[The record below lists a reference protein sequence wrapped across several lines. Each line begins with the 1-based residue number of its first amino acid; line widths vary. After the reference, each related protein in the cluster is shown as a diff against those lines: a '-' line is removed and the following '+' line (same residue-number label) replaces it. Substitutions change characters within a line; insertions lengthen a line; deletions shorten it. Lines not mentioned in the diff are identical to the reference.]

1 MAEGRIWLDGALVP
15 IEAAHVP
22 VTDRAFTVGDG
33 VFESLRADGGV
44 PFALRRHLARL
55 RRSAERVGLTV
66 PWSDEEL
73 RAAVAAVLAAE
84 PRDHARVR
92 ITVSAGTGPVGTP
105 RGAGRPTVV
114 VTAAPSAPR
123 PPTTA
128 VCTAPWPRNERSPLA
143 GVKSTS
149 YGEMVLALAHA
160 EARGCGEALL
170 ATTTGLLSEATGSN
184 VFVVLGGRLVTPP
197 LSSGCLPGVTRA
209 LVLELTDAVEEDV
222 PMAALAEA
230 DEVFLTS
237 TTRRVQ
243 AVHELDGR
251 PLHPAPGPVTA
262 AVRDALEDL
271 VRRTAEP

>member
-1 MAEGRIWLDGALVP
+1 MTDNTNEQLRELAEWAATVTIDDVPAEVVTQAQWCVLDLLGVTVAASADDSLQRLIAAERTLDDSQQARVLV
-15 IEAAHVP
+15 HGDRFSVP
-22 VTDRAFTVGDG
+22 VAARINAFAASVT
-33 VFESLRADGGV
+33 ELADNV
-44 PFALRRHLARL
+44 
-55 RRSAERVGLTV
+55 SV
-66 PWSDEEL
+66 
-73 RAAVAAVLAAE
+73 
-84 PRDHARVR
+84 HA
-92 ITVSAGTGPVGTP
+92 
-105 RGAGRPTVV
+105 
-114 VTAAPSAPR
+114 
-123 PPTTA
+123 
-128 VCTAPWPRNERSPLA
+128 NEANIP
-143 GVKSTS
+143 
-149 YGEMVLALAHA
+149 LALAHA